1 MNFKLQKFLTKE
13 RVSHLSNDEVEQV
26 RQASLT
32 GDVYAKYCYARWLYY
47 SNPYKG
53 AVNDAEELF
62 FATMNV
68 VPDSMAA
75 YAQMLRYGETETT
88 HTPNMDIEGSKEL
101 LQKALEQGSMLA
113 AVQDAKN
120 RMFGIFFEE
129 EPTKI
134 EPEKVAE
141 EIEKRL
147 VTNVEKDSYWY
158 LLLAFAYERM
168 ERDDDA
174 IRLYEQAVTQGETD
188 AYAYLANLYQK
199 RGNQALYEEYMEE
212 GCEKGCSLCMMYQS
226 DMSEDDFKSL
236 SESMQTQIYKNI
248 DERLNRGLQM
258 GEGICC
264 YYLWHHY
271 YYGTH
276 GFTKDVTKSFTYLQ
290 RGVEL
295 YDMFCAE
302 QMGIEALQGNLPETI
317 SLSLA
322 EIGELWLQ
330 VARFDPLNV
339 DAVIQLCELD
349 DPTFKLKH
357 KEEIEKYWEPI
368 YKSYWAENKELD
380 SQHDDWRLFDD
391 DWRTD
396 DDDYEDDDGRYD
408 AYV

>member
-1 MNFKLQKFLTKE
+1 MRDTRKEGEPKKEMNKARSKLSPWPYIRNN
-13 RVSHLSNDEVEQV
+13 RVRTTALIVSLSVFILMMYVVNYVIGGMDEPFY
-26 RQASLT
+26 A
-32 GDVYAKYCYARWLYY
+32 GDVA
-47 SNPYKG
+47 P
-53 AVNDAEELF
+53 
-62 FATMNV
+62 
-68 VPDSMAA
+68 
-75 YAQMLRYGETETT
+75 
-88 HTPNMDIEGSKEL
+88 
-101 LQKALEQGSMLA
+101 
-113 AVQDAKN
+113 
-120 RMFGIFFEE
+120 
-129 EPTKI
+129 
-134 EPEKVAE
+134 
-141 EIEKRL
+141 
-147 VTNVEKDSYWY
+147 
-158 LLLAFAYERM
+158 YERLQIVSSTLGM
-168 ERDDDA
+168 NGED
-174 IRLYEQAVTQGETD
+174 YESD
-188 AYAYLANLYQK
+188 
-199 RGNQALYEEYMEE
+199 EEYMEE

-248 DERLNRGLQM
+248 DERLNRGYQM

-276 GFTKDVTKSFTYLQ
+276 GFTKDIAKAFTYLQ